1 MDLVAS
7 QHLGA
12 FWIRDQTC
20 VPRLGR
26 QILNHWTTREFQNMK
41 DNILFF
47 FFFFNIFNIF
57 YLYLIFVSLINM
69 CLSVFLFKFFY
80 FIINLLEA
88 NCFTILYW
96 FCHTAT

>member
-1 MDLVAS
+1 MGLVAS
-7 QHLGA
+7 QYMGA
-12 FWIRDQTC
+12 SWIRDQTR
-20 VPRLGR
+20 VPCIGR

-47 FFFFNIFNIF
+47 FFNIF

-80 FIINLLEA
+80 FIINL
-88 NCFTILYW
+88 FILIGG
-96 FCHTAT
+96 